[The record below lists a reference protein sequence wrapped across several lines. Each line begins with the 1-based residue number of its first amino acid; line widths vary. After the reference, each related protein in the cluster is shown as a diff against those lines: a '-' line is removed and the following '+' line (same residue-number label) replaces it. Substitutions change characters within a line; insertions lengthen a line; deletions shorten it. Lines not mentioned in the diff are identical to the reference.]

1 MRIHGIKLLKP
12 LSVRDFGLLWTGMTV
27 SLLGDGVYVV
37 ALAWQVYDIS
47 NAPTA
52 LSLVGLAWTLP
63 MVLFLLLGGV
73 VSDRFDRRKVMIASD
88 IVRGASVLTI
98 GILSV
103 TDSLTLWNLIPL
115 VAVFGVGEAF
125 FGPAFGAIVPE
136 IVPPEMLLEANS
148 LDQFVRPL
156 SFQLAGPALGGAIVH
171 IGGGAGPAFL
181 VDAGTFAISAL
192 CLLFVRTSRR
202 PPEKSEGGVR
212 AAFAEV
218 QEGFRFV
225 RSETWLW
232 ATICAAG
239 LTLLVFWGPFE
250 VLLPFLVR
258 NSLEGGADDLGIILA
273 SAGVGAVIAA
283 VTLAQVGLPRRHIR
297 FMYVCWLVAI
307 SSIAGFGFVNS
318 VWQASIV
325 SFFTGAGESAGL
337 VVWVTMMHRL
347 VPQDILGRVTSLDWV
362 VSTGLVPVSFALTG
376 PLADAFG
383 VRQTLIGAG
392 VLGCIATL
400 SFMFVPGLYDTE
412 RDGRL
417 LLTAEEDEPK
427 SESISV

>member
-1 MRIHGIKLLKP
+1 MRIQGIKLLKP
-12 LSVRDFGLLWTGMTV
+12 LSDRDFGLLWAGMTV
-27 SLLGDGVYVV
+27 SFLGDGVYVV

-63 MVLFLLLGGV
+63 MVLFLLLGGI

-88 IVRGASVLTI
+88 LVRGAAVVTI
-98 GILSV
+98 GILSI
-103 TDSLTLWNLIPL
+103 TETLYLWNLIPL

-156 SFQLAGPALGGAIVH
+156 TFQLAGPALGGALVH
-171 IGGGAGPAFL
+171 IGGSAGPAFL
-181 VDAGTFAISAL
+181 IDAGTFAVSAA

-202 PPEKSEGGVR
+202 LPERVEAGVR

-225 RSETWLW
+225 KSETWLW

-239 LTLLVFWGPFE
+239 LTLLMFWGPFE
-250 VLLPFLVR
+250 VLVPFLVR
-258 NSLEGGADDLGIILA
+258 NDLGGGADDLGIILA
-273 SAGVGAVIAA
+273 SGGVGAVLAA
-283 VTLAQVGLPRRHIR
+283 VTMAQAGLPRRHIR
-297 FMYVCWLVAI
+297 FMYACWLVAV

-325 SFFTGAGESAGL
+325 SFFMGTSESAGL
-337 VVWVTMMHRL
+337 VVWATMMHRL
-347 VPQDILGRVTSLDWV
+347 VPQDLLGRVTSLDWI

-376 PLADAFG
+376 PLAEAFG
-383 VRQTLIGAG
+383 VRETLIGAG
-392 VLGCIATL
+392 VLGFLATL
-400 SFMFVPGLYDTE
+400 AFMFVPGLYETE

-417 LLTAEEDEPK
+417 ELVAQETEPT
-427 SESISV
+427 SESIV

>member
-1 MRIHGIKLLKP
+1 MRLHSIKLLKP

-27 SLLGDGVYVV
+27 SFLGDGVYVV

-52 LSLVGLAWTLP
+52 LSVVGLAWTLP

-88 IVRGASVLTI
+88 LIRGAAVVTI
-98 GILSV
+98 GVLSI
-103 TDSLTLWNLIPL
+103 TGSLHLWNLIPL

-125 FGPAFGAIVPE
+125 FGPAFGAIVPD
-136 IVPPEMLLEANS
+136 IVPREMLLEANS

-156 SFQLAGPALGGAIVH
+156 TFQLAGPALGGLIVH

-202 PPEKSEGGVR
+202 PPERSEGGVR

-225 RSETWLW
+225 KSETWLW

-250 VLLPFLVR
+250 VLVPFLVR
-258 NSLEGGADDLGIILA
+258 NDLGGGADDLGIILA
-273 SAGVGAVIAA
+273 SGGVGAVVAA
-283 VTLAQVGLPRRHIR
+283 VTMAQVGLPRHHVR
-297 FMYVCWLVAI
+297 FMYVCWLTAI

-318 VWQASIV
+318 IWQASIV
-325 SFFTGAGESAGL
+325 GFFTGAGESAGL
-337 VVWVTMMHRL
+337 VVWATMMHRL
-347 VPQDILGRVTSLDWV
+347 VPQALLGRVTSLDWV

-376 PLADAFG
+376 PLAATFG
-383 VRQTLIGAG
+383 VRETMIGAG
-392 VLGCIATL
+392 VLGCLATL

-417 LLTAEEDEPK
+417 QLVSGEPEEN